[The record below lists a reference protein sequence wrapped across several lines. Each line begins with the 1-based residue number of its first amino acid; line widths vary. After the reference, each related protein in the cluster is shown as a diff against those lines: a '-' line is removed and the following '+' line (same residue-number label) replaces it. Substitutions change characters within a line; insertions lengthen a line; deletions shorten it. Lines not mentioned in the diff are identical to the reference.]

1 MFKCLTY
8 RFAQSESRIVW
19 KNEFIFMKTAN
30 IPVYGN
36 IALSVYKIYTNV
48 LLLHLFSTFTI
59 KTSQA
64 LNREYTGKCTLTIIC
79 IYEWRLR
86 GYLTKH

>member
-1 MFKCLTY
+1 
-8 RFAQSESRIVW
+8 
-19 KNEFIFMKTAN
+19 MKTPN

-48 LLLHLFSTFTI
+48 LLIHLFSTFTI

-79 IYEWRLR
+79 IYE
-86 GYLTKH
+86 